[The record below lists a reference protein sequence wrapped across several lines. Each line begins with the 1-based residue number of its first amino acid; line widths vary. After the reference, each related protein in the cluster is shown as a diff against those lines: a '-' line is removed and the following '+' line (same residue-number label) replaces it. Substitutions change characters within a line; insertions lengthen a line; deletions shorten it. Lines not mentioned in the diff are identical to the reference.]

1 MALVDAKY
9 RFLYCNIGVNGRI
22 SDGGVYRRCNLSE
35 LVDDPQNPLSIPNK
49 KPLPGRNTSVPYVFI
64 ADEAFPL
71 KEHILEPYANRGQS
85 EMEFIF
91 SKRLSRARR
100 VVENAFGIMT
110 SRFRVLSSEIDLE
123 PKKVDKIVLA
133 CCVLSNLLL
142 KEKKSLSIQNE
153 SRVEIENLERNT
165 QNTSTLAV
173 RQARDEF
180 RDWCN
185 NEGSI
190 KSLNELYFNK

>member
-1 MALVDAKY
+1 MALVDANY

-153 SRVEIENLERNT
+153 SRVEIKNLERNKGWI
-165 QNTSTLAV
+165 QRLV
-173 RQARDEF
+173 
-180 RDWCN
+180 
-185 NEGSI
+185 
-190 KSLNELYFNK
+190 

>member
-1 MALVDAKY
+1 MALVDAKL

-35 LVDDPQNPLSIPNK
+35 LVNDPQNPLSIPNK

-142 KEKKSLSIQNE
+142 KEKNH
-153 SRVEIENLERNT
+153 
-165 QNTSTLAV
+165 
-173 RQARDEF
+173 
-180 RDWCN
+180 
-185 NEGSI
+185 
-190 KSLNELYFNK
+190 